1 MTTSQLPHGGE
12 HFDVVIAGG
21 GPVGLLLA
29 AELRLHGVPVLV
41 LEQGRPGDGEPRT
54 LALHARTLETL
65 DRRGLLADF
74 VRAQESLPGLADHR
88 RALDDGAARGHFA
101 GLYRL
106 GRHTGPRTEQPHGIA
121 LPHHVLRELLARRA
135 GELGAVVRYGHEVT
149 GLAQDEHGVTVHV
162 RTPDGET
169 TVRGGFLVGCDGG
182 RSAVR
187 KGAGIDFPGTG
198 PSLVC
203 RMGRGAIEVHGGGEL
218 PAGWRRTDSGWFMR
232 MPDGRIAVSEWG
244 VPEDLEG
251 PATADELAGAIE
263 RVTGQRITLTDVDF
277 VTRFTDS
284 ARQASRYRAGRVL
297 LAGDA
302 AHIHYPAGGQG
313 ANLGLQDAVNLGWKL
328 AAECR
333 GGAPAGLLDSYG
345 AERHPVAARVLENT
359 RAQVALMRPGPQV
372 DALRALFLELMAM
385 DEVNQYLSDIIHA
398 TGIRYEP
405 APGSHPLAGSFAR
418 DLPLTTASG
427 PTRLAE
433 LLRRGRPLLV
443 VFDGPGSEGSD
454 APAAAAGWADRVGI
468 VRAAAE
474 DPYAAALLVRPD
486 GYLAWAS
493 DGPVDP
499 GAVRAALTAWC
510 GAEGGGAERTGTEA
524 EEARAV

>member
-1 MTTSQLPHGGE
+1 MTTTQHPLAGE
-12 HFDVVIAGG
+12 QFDVVIAGG

-41 LEQGRPGDGEPRT
+41 LEKGRRGDGEPRT

-88 RALDDGAARGHFA
+88 RELDDRAARGHFA

-106 GRHTGPRTEQPHGIA
+106 GRHGAERTEQPHGVT
-121 LPHHVLRELLARRA
+121 LPHDVLKELLARRA
-135 GELGAVVRYGHEVT
+135 DALGAVVRYGHEVT
-149 GLAQDEHGVTVHV
+149 GLAQDERGVTVHV
-162 RTPDGET
+162 RTADGT
-169 TVRGGFLVGCDGG
+169 AAVRGGFLVGCDGG

-187 KGAGIDFPGTG
+187 RGAGIDFPGTA

-203 RMGRGAIEVHGGGEL
+203 RMGRGTLEVAGGGRL
-218 PAGWRRTDSGWFMR
+218 PAGWERTGGGWFLR
-232 MPDGRIAVSEWG
+232 MPDGRVAVMEWD
-244 VPEDLEG
+244 VPDDLES
-251 PATADELAGAIE
+251 PATADELARGIE
-263 RVTGQRITLTDVDF
+263 RVTGQRVVLTGVDF

-302 AHIHYPAGGQG
+302 AHIHFPAGGQG
-313 ANLGLQDAVNLGWKL
+313 VNLGLQDAFNLGWKL

-333 GGAPAGLLDSYG
+333 GGAPEGLLDSYG
-345 AERHPVAARVLENT
+345 TERHPVAARVLENT

-372 DALRALFLELMAM
+372 DALRALFTELMAM
-385 DEVNQYLSDIIHA
+385 DEVNAYLSDVIHA
-398 TGIRYEP
+398 TGIRYGS
-405 APGSHPLAGSFAR
+405 APGAHPLAGAFAR
-418 DLPLTTASG
+418 DLALTTAAG
-427 PTRLAE
+427 PVRLAE
-433 LLRRGRPLLV
+433 LLRAGRPLLL
-443 VFDGPGSEGSD
+443 FLDGADGGDGGRD
-454 APAAAAGWADRVGI
+454 AVSAAAGWADRVEI
-468 VRAAAE
+468 VRALAA

-493 DGPVDP
+493 DGPVDA
-499 GAVRAALTAWC
+499 GAVRRALTAWC
-510 GAEGGGAERTGTEA
+510 GAAGPGAAPTGA
-524 EEARAV
+524 DGVRAV